1 MTWTWLDE
9 AVWKWANFDYYHK
22 HFCGKQIPEQE
33 LADEMFGALDDAYEN
48 IDRMARVIRELV
60 QIFNFLWAS
69 VDADSVEKHRDAYNN
84 LSPDTKELL
93 K

>member
-9 AVWKWANFDYYHK
+9 AVWKWANFGYYHK

-48 IDRMARVIRELV
+48 IDRMARVIRELARA
-60 QIFNFLWAS
+60 LWKLQTDRDANVFDDLS
-69 VDADSVEKHRDAYNN
+69 EEADSIVQEIIK
-84 LSPDTKELL
+84 
-93 K
+93 